1 MGDRW
6 GAAFVRIGWQAS
18 FGLGGSFAPDWVA
31 GITGIRNSA
40 VALAPPCSESDPA
53 CYWGTGLETGT
64 TLYLCLAGYPDPK
77 ALHFR
82 RDMIMGCGSGL
93 YSTQHN
99 AVLFIRRTLKKMG
112 ILSA

>member
-1 MGDRW
+1 MLTPALPSPNERGKRW
-6 GAAFVRIGWQAS
+6 LQAKVQQ
-18 FGLGGSFAPDWVA
+18 LLAD
-31 GITGIRNSA
+31 SA
-40 VALAPPCSESDPA
+40 VVLAPPRSESDPA

-64 TLYLCLAGYPDPK
+64 TLYLCLAGDPDPK

-112 ILSA
+112 LLSA

>member
-1 MGDRW
+1 MLTPALPSPNERGKHW
-6 GAAFVRIGWQAS
+6 LQAKVQQ
-18 FGLGGSFAPDWVA
+18 LLAD
-31 GITGIRNSA
+31 SA